1 MFRLLVL
8 LQKTRDRGT
17 GIEVCSLN
25 NPEIKGIMLNIQV
38 QYSFPMHMH
47 IRSYMQVLSKYY
59 SSTSFVNHHPNISL
73 FLL

>member
-38 QYSFPMHMH
+38 HYNFP
-47 IRSYMQVLSKYY
+47 MQVLSKYY
-59 SSTSFVNHHPNISL
+59 FSTSFVNHRPNLSL
-73 FLL
+73 ILL